1 MRFPPPVRCFLIL
14 GEARYKA
21 KPKSVF
27 VKGDFRMLSEFK
39 AFVMRGN
46 VLDLAI
52 AVIIG
57 GPFATITKS
66 LTDDVIMPVVA
77 WMFGGFDFSSYFI
90 RLGPIPAS
98 YPVPPPNYN
107 ALKEPGV
114 PLFGHGY
121 VITLPTHF
129 LTRAYLI
136 FLLVRYSHKN

>member
-57 GPFATITKS
+57 GAFATITKS
-66 LTDDVIMPVVA
+66 LTDDVIMPVVG
-77 WMFGGFDFSSYFI
+77 WLFGGFDFSSRSEEHTSELQSLMRI
-90 RLGPIPAS
+90 S
-98 YPVPPPNYN
+98 YAVFC
-107 ALKEPGV
+107 L
-114 PLFGHGY
+114 
-121 VITLPTHF
+121 
-129 LTRAYLI
+129 
-136 FLLVRYSHKN
+136 

>member
-1 MRFPPPVRCFLIL
+1 MIPARYFMRFPPPVRCFLIL

-57 GPFATITKS
+57 GAFATITKS
-66 LTDDVIMPVVA
+66 LTDDVIMPVVGRSEEHTSELQHLLRSTYA
-77 WMFGGFDFSSYFI
+77 VFC
-90 RLGPIPAS
+90 
-98 YPVPPPNYN
+98 
-107 ALKEPGV
+107 
-114 PLFGHGY
+114 
-121 VITLPTHF
+121 
-129 LTRAYLI
+129 LT
-136 FLLVRYSHKN
+136 KNKNKIKR